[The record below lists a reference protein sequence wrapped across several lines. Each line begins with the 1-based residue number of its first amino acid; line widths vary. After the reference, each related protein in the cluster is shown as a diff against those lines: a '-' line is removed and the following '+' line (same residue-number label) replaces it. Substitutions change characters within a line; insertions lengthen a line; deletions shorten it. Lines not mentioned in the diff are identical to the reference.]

1 MPNPT
6 HSTPQ
11 ILCLFSGGLDGL
23 LAARLLMAQNL
34 SVLCLHFHSPFFG
47 KPEKIHHWERIYN
60 LSIRPVDISTPFA
73 AMLAAR
79 PAHGFGSVMNP
90 CVDCKILMLTHA
102 RAIMKETGAAA
113 VATGEVL
120 GQRPMSQR
128 RDTLNI
134 IQRET
139 GLKGR
144 LLRPLSA
151 LRLEPTEPELSGL
164 VDRSRLL
171 GIGGRGRKDQL
182 SLAAS
187 FGIKEIPTPAGG
199 CRLAEKE
206 NARSYLPVLLHS
218 PSPTAGDFDLA
229 NAGRQ
234 LWRFDPAPHR
244 LIVGRKQADND
255 LIQSLAGPN
264 DLIFKVADHPGPL
277 ALARHLGR
285 DWPEDTILAA
295 AATTASY
302 APKAVAAA
310 GDTGTVDVRV
320 HAGHL
325 DNPGRTVA
333 VTPRRD
339 AGFAEQTWEEAE
351 TTLRAERRGQP
362 QHGERNDEGG

>member
-1 MPNPT
+1 MHNSD
-6 HSTPQ
+6 HNTPQ
-11 ILCLFSGGLDGL
+11 ILSLFSGGLDGL
-23 LAARLLMAQNL
+23 LAARVLMEQGL

-47 KPEKIHHWERIYN
+47 KPEKVPHWEQVYG
-60 LSIRPVDISTPFA
+60 LKIRPVDISKAFT

-79 PAHGFGSVMNP
+79 PAHGFGSVINP
-90 CVDCKILMLTHA
+90 CVDCKILMLSRA
-102 RAIMKETGAAA
+102 REILEETGAAA

-151 LRLEPTEPELSGL
+151 VRLDPTEVELSGL
-164 VDRSRLL
+164 VDRTRLL

-182 SLAAS
+182 ALAAR

-206 NARSYLPVLLHS
+206 NARSYLPVLLHT
-218 PSPTAGDFDLA
+218 PALTAADFELA

-234 LWRFDPAPHR
+234 LWRFDPAPLR
-244 LIVGRKQADND
+244 LIIGRNQADND
-255 LIQSLAGPN
+255 LIQALAGER
-264 DLIFKVADHPGPL
+264 DLIMKVADHPGPL
-277 ALARHLGR
+277 ALARYLGT
-285 DWPEDTILAA
+285 DWTDEAVEAA
-295 AATTASY
+295 AACMASY

-310 GDTGTVDVRV
+310 GETGTVDMRV
-320 HAGHL
+320 HPGNL
-325 DNPGRTVA
+325 DTPGRKISVR
-333 VTPRRD
+333 PNRD
-339 AGFAEQTWEEAE
+339 SGFTERTWEEAE
-351 TTLRAERRGQP
+351 AHLREERRARGV
-362 QHGERNDEGG
+362 GGD